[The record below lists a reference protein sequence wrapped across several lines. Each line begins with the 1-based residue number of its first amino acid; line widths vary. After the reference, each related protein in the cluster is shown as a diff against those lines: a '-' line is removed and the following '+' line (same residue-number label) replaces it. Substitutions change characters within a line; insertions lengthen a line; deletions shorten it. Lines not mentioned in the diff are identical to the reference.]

1 MIWVATIRTW
11 AWVLG
16 AWVLGALV
24 LWTSA
29 PPVWAQQPSNSGDAP
44 SAKKSPPNILF
55 LLADDQR
62 VDTIAAYGNS
72 VIQTPNLDHLVRRG
86 FSLTNAYCFGS
97 PHGAVCV
104 PSRAMLRS
112 GRSLFRL
119 NNLNLEGHKLLG
131 QYLQEAGYETFATGK
146 WHNERPSFERSFQHG
161 RNVMFG
167 GMSNHAAVP
176 IVQLESQERA
186 FSPQQTGEHFSSKLF
201 ADAAIEFLSTREKQ
215 HPFFCY
221 VAFTAPHDPRMSP
234 GTFNRMYEPA
244 EMPVPKNFL
253 PQHPFN
259 IGDLT
264 VRDENLAPWP
274 RTREIIQEQTADYYG
289 LISHLDQQVGRVL
302 AALESSG
309 QADNTIIIY
318 AADHGLAMGSHG
330 LLGKQNLYEHSM
342 KAPVIIAGPGV
353 PSGSHDAL
361 VYLHDLFPTV
371 LEYANSEVPADCE
384 GRSLRPLVEG
394 AALPE
399 FRPTLFTTYKDT
411 IRAIRDE
418 RWKLIRYPQIDRTQ
432 LFDLASDPDEINDL
446 SESSDPAHQA
456 IKSRLHDQLVMA
468 QHEAGDP
475 QPLVVANP
483 QPAAID
489 LTGHPRKPD
498 QWQPKWIVE
507 KYFGK

>member
-1 MIWVATIRTW
+1 MNWVATVRKR
-11 AWVLG
+11 AFACGMLFFG
-16 AWVLGALV
+16 MLV
-24 LWTSA
+24 VCSST
-29 PPVWAQQPSNSGDAP
+29 PRGGAQQLSTSGDAS
-44 SAKKSPPNILF
+44 SATPPPNILF

-62 VDTIAAYGNS
+62 ADTIAAFGNP

-86 FSLTNAYCFGS
+86 FHLTNAYCFGS
-97 PHGAVCV
+97 PHGAVCI
-104 PSRAMLRS
+104 PSRAMLHS
-112 GRSLFRL
+112 GRTLFRL
-119 NNLNLEGHKLLG
+119 NNLNLDGQRLLG
-131 QYLQEAGYETFATGK
+131 QYLQGAGYETFATGK
-146 WHNERPSFERSFQHG
+146 WHNERASFERSFQQG
-161 RNVMFG
+161 KNVMFG
-167 GMSNHAAVP
+167 GMSNHGQVP
-176 IVQLESQERA
+176 IVQWESQTRE
-186 FSPQQTGEHFSSKLF
+186 FSPPQTGEHFSSKLF
-201 ADAAIEFLSTREKQ
+201 ADAAIEFLSTREQ
-215 HPFFCY
+215 QRPFFCY

-234 GTFNRMYEPA
+234 GAFNRMYEPA
-244 EMPVPKNFL
+244 NMPIPKNFL

-302 AALESSG
+302 AALEASG
-309 QADNTIIIY
+309 QAGNTIIIY

-330 LLGKQNLYEHSM
+330 LLGKQSLYEHSM
-342 KAPVIIAGPGV
+342 KAPLVIVGPGV
-353 PSGSHDAL
+353 PIGSSDAL

-371 LEYANSEVPADCE
+371 LDFAAVEVPADCD
-384 GRSLRPLVEG
+384 GRSLQPLWKG
-394 AALPE
+394 ADGAKL
-399 FRPTLFTTYKDT
+399 RQTLFMAYKDT

-432 LFDLASDPDEINDL
+432 LFDLESDPDEINNL

-456 IKSRLHDQLVMA
+456 IKAHLQDQLVMA
-468 QHEAGDP
+468 QQEAGDS
-475 QPLVVANP
+475 QPLTVANP

-507 KYFGK
+507 KYFEK